1 MSDMMSGGMPP
12 TAKPPMA
19 QPGGRDAMSANRSIM
34 NPIDTAAMAQ
44 TGTIKPGMT
53 VRELIENVFK
63 VPIDAPVEQLTQAI
77 KRQGQNQ
84 TGIGKVGA
92 MAQGGPPQMG
102 PAPPRPAPQ
111 GPAPAGPPMGASQ
124 PRQGISEL
132 MR

>member
-1 MSDMMSGGMPP
+1 M
-12 TAKPPMA
+12 
-19 QPGGRDAMSANRSIM
+19 GGRDAMSANRSIM
-34 NPIDTAAMAQ
+34 NPVDTAAMAQ

-53 VRELIENVFK
+53 VRDLIEKVFK

-102 PAPPRPAPQ
+102 QPPMASPRPVPQ
-111 GPAPAGPPMGASQ
+111 GQPTAAPR
-124 PRQGISEL
+124 PRQGINEL

>member
-1 MSDMMSGGMPP
+1 MSDMMPGGMPP
-12 TAKPPMA
+12 TARPPMG
-19 QPGGRDAMSANRSIM
+19 QPGGAMGANRSIM

-53 VRELIENVFK
+53 VRDLIEKVFK

-92 MAQGGPPQMG
+92 MGQGAPPMG
-102 PAPPRPAPQ
+102 QAPPRPRPQGQPSAAPQ
-111 GPAPAGPPMGASQ
+111 A